1 MGILPGSRWKAFIR
15 WIYYLE
21 YSFCTL
27 SRDDM
32 KESCKDLKKWGTWLL
47 KLELNSPNLWH

>member
-1 MGILPGSRWKAFIR
+1 MGILSGSKWKAFIR

-21 YSFCTL
+21 YSFARQ

-32 KESCKDLKKWGTWLL
+32 KESYRELKKWGTWLL
-47 KLELNSPNLWH
+47 KLKLNSPNLRY